1 MYARANEQA
10 CSHLLASQCTTS
22 APGGIVT
29 GGAAYDPGLHAVRW
43 TGNLGSPQV
52 LPSPLVTVPFAWTDI
67 SAMGTAIDWGLDDD
81 ENVIPVSFPWP
92 FPFFGSY
99 YRTLYV
105 GTNGNMGFSLDSG
118 GGYNQDNRIPSTWA
132 PNNRI
137 TAFYE
142 DLTGPLQAYGAGKSM
157 GGKGAT
163 FDDAANDRF
172 IVQYTNWADYN
183 SCTQVGG
190 SANTFQIVLSRSGPV
205 EVRYLTVP
213 SAPPDLPRGVP
224 PGTSAVGMEDT
235 TGALGLVWPGN
246 VANQT
251 AWLFR
256 PVAVHTIVYTGVV
269 RSDLAPAA
277 VLSSTAVITATSLDV
292 NTADN
297 SATASVT
304 VDKPEV
310 SVSQTVAP
318 PLLGQGR

>member
-1 MYARANEQA
+1 M
-10 CSHLLASQCTTS
+10 
-22 APGGIVT
+22 
-29 GGAAYDPGLHAVRW
+29 
-43 TGNLGSPQV
+43 
-52 LPSPLVTVPFAWTDI
+52 
-67 SAMGTAIDWGLDDD
+67 
-81 ENVIPVSFPWP
+81 
-92 FPFFGSY
+92 
-99 YRTLYV
+99 

-142 DLTGPLQAYGAGKSM
+142 DLTGPLQAYGACKSM
-157 GGKGAT
+157 GGKVST

-190 SANTFQIVLSRSGPV
+190 SANTFQIVLSRSGPW
-205 EVRYLTVP
+205 RCATSPYHRPRQTCP
-213 SAPPDLPRGVP
+213 AAYPRDLGGGHGGYDRRPR
-224 PGTSAVGMEDT
+224 PGG
-235 TGALGLVWPGN
+235 PGN

-277 VLSSTAVITATSLDV
+277 VTQQHRRHHSH
-292 NTADN
+292 
-297 SATASVT
+297 
-304 VDKPEV
+304 V
-310 SVSQTVAP
+310 S
-318 PLLGQGR
+318 GCEHGG